1 MAYQSRASAVR
12 HRHHFSA
19 LWSFILHR
27 RVVSLLLFSVS
38 RSERACHPERRRR
51 EGPAFLSHLAD
62 GGNSRSFA
70 RTRSAPSDNLSCSP
84 GVTRSF
90 ARARSAP
97 SDNLGCTPGRKQILR
112 SRACRALAQDDNA
125 ARPPGGKEGGGR
137 TCLGSAAGARRTC
150 FFARFR
156 GSWPR

>member
-70 RTRSAPSDNLSCSP
+70 R
-84 GVTRSF
+84 
-90 ARARSAP
+90 ARSAP
-97 SDNLGCTPGRKQILR
+97 SDNLGCSPGVSRSFTRARAARSLRMTTPRGLRGGRKGEEGP
-112 SRACRALAQDDNA
+112 ALGAPQ
-125 ARPPGGKEGGGR
+125 
-137 TCLGSAAGARRTC
+137 ARRTC

-156 GSWPR
+156 GSWPRARPTPPFPAWSARPGA

>member
-51 EGPAFLSHLAD
+51 EGPAFLSHLAE

-97 SDNLGCTPGRKQILR
+97 SDNLGCSPGVTR
-112 SRACRALAQDDNA
+112 S
-125 ARPPGGKEGGGR
+125 
-137 TCLGSAAGARRTC
+137 
-150 FFARFR
+150 FARAR
-156 GSWPR
+156 SAPSDN

>member
-27 RVVSLLLFSVS
+27 SAVSLLLFSVS

-97 SDNLGCTPGRKQILR
+97 SDNLCCSPGVTRSFAHARSAPSDNLGCTPGRKQ
-112 SRACRALAQDDNA
+112 
-125 ARPPGGKEGGGR
+125 
-137 TCLGSAAGARRTC
+137 
-150 FFARFR
+150 
-156 GSWPR
+156 